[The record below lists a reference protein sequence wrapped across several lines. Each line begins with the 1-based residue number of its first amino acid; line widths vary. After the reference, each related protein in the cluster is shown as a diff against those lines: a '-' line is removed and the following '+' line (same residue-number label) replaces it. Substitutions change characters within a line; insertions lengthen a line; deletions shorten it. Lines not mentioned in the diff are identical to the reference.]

1 MCAVLTAEREKT
13 MKTYY
18 FVTNEMDADG
28 IYGNAYP
35 YCMTEEEVKYL
46 SAEWD
51 VNLFEKMH
59 EATADELAQF
69 GTGDPDDWHGYADT

>member
-1 MCAVLTAEREKT
+1 

-69 GTGDPDDWHGYADT
+69 GTGDADAWHG